1 MTTYTVKTTDHNDR
15 PAIREFPN
23 LNEAKNWGRSRT
35 RPGSQFE
42 ISYQNDSTTGI
53 IWRQRVF

>member
-1 MTTYTVKTTDHNDR
+1 MTKYIVKTKTDR
-15 PAIREFPN
+15 PSTREFYSIK
-23 LNEAKNWGRSRT
+23 EAKDWGKAHT
-35 RPGSQFE
+35 EPGSQFE